1 MFRPM
6 QLRRGFR
13 LALIL
18 ALAGC
23 AGSSGRTDQSTPPP
37 EPQVADAGATP
48 VERETEA
55 TRDQQIEELAD
66 RLMMRAA
73 AHEPAVSKLLQELA
87 GKVGGQL
94 AGFEHRLK
102 KRDSLMRKIGTVLK
116 AEPELEVSAV
126 VINDVLRYTLEVED
140 KPPGRHAEAIR
151 GTFKALEAAG
161 HKVVKVKNYWPRGD
175 NYSGVNAV
183 LETSDGLPWELQF
196 HTAESFRIQHRDHEL
211 YEEMRKDDTPV
222 ETRRELFKKLAAPWE
237 KVPIPRDMLK
247 EKGLH
252 PAEEIIARPPP

>member
-1 MFRPM
+1 MFRFM
-6 QLRRGFR
+6 RRR
-13 LALIL
+13 IALAFLL

-23 AGSSGRTDQSTPPP
+23 AGGGTRTDRQPPP
-37 EPQVADAGATP
+37 PVAPDAGATA
-48 VERETEA
+48 VEPERPPDREAE
-55 TRDQQIEELAD
+55 IERLAD
-66 RLMMRAA
+66 DLMARAA

-87 GKVGGQL
+87 RKSGGQM

-102 KRDSLMRKIGTVLK
+102 KRDSLLRKIHTVLK
-116 AEPELEVSAV
+116 ADPAMEVSAV
-126 VINDVLRYTLEVED
+126 VINDALRYTLQVED

-151 GTFKALEAAG
+151 GALSELEKAG
-161 HKVVKVKNYWPRGD
+161 HKVLKVKNYWPRGD
-175 NYSGVNAV
+175 NYSGVNSV
-183 LETSDGLPWELQF
+183 LVTADGLEWELQF

-211 YEEMRKDDTPV
+211 YEEMRKDDTPP